1 MNEFHLAVQGLGD
14 LDAVVQAV
22 ASLRALAAGDAHF
35 DGKILAH
42 CGADLVDAQQ
52 QEIQPF
58 LRRSPPV
65 VLAEVGQVGDLRD
78 ELVQQPAVTGVDGD
92 HVKTVVLGIRRGL
105 AEHFGRVDDL
115 LLAHGPDL
123 VSPVVHIGR
132 GPGGSFAQKFR
143 CT

>member
-1 MNEFHLAVQGLGD
+1 MHSSRKFSRFSGV
-14 LDAVVQAV
+14 
-22 ASLRALAAGDAHF
+22 
-35 DGKILAH
+35 
-42 CGADLVDAQQ
+42 
-52 QEIQPF
+52 P
-58 LRRSPPV
+58 PPV
-65 VLAEVGQVGDLRD
+65 VLAEVGQGAQK
-78 ELVQQPAVTGVDGD
+78 LVDKPAVTGVDGD

-132 GPGGSFAQKFR
+132 GPGGSFAQKFW

>member
-65 VLAEVGQVGDLRD
+65 VLAEVGQGAQK
-78 ELVQQPAVTGVDGD
+78 LVDKPAVTGVDGD